1 MKYIRIENARRKG
14 VENMLLV
21 NGCETVQSQAEIKKL
36 IVEEKVEEKVETKKP
51 VANKKPAPKRA
62 R

>member
-1 MKYIRIENARRKG
+1 MKYIKIENARCKG

-21 NGCETVQSQAEIKKL
+21 NGCETVQSQAEIKK
-36 IVEEKVEEKVETKKP
+36 IVEEKVETKKP
-51 VANKKPAPKRA
+51 IAKKKPAPKRA